1 MTAAEQVVARGNQ
14 RAPLNL
20 ALVIDDSG
28 SMRGPTLEQ
37 AKESARLI
45 IEALDNKD
53 VLSIVTFENKVRTL
67 MLGEEMTAAGKGR
80 AMEQIAA
87 IRARGG
93 TALGG
98 GWLAG
103 LDAVLKSQLRMDGA
117 MNRILL
123 LTDGG
128 GNVGNCEPGFL
139 GEQSANALKQGVY
152 TSAVGI
158 GEGYLQEQID
168 ALASNGGGMLHDA
181 QHPHEIVEVV
191 MGEFGDLGRIWAEDI
206 RVRVSL
212 PSQAVDCSLLGTMP
226 SGLVST
232 DAGLV
237 FEVSAGVLLSGATR
251 EIVLRLDFQNARE
264 GMSFD
269 LPVDVY
275 YRLRGDEAALS
286 PDLDRTHRK
295 VALGTQF
302 VVQNARFD
310 FSAERDVD
318 SEFAHSVADAWLAWL
333 SRKMTAYNRAGDFE
347 TAQVMLRYERKA
359 LLKWVRAFDDEREY
373 RKKLN
378 AIRVLARHRVDERM
392 RKEVHLL
399 ASKMSKGES
408 DYRSYERQ
416 DIYSQISDEYGEQ

>member
-1 MTAAEQVVARGNQ
+1 MTTNSTQPAGSTNPGLFITTDSLNLAAGRDNTRHVVLSMTAAEQVVARGNQ

-128 GNVGNCEPGFL
+128 GNVG
-139 GEQSANALKQGVY
+139 
-152 TSAVGI
+152 
-158 GEGYLQEQID
+158 
-168 ALASNGGGMLHDA
+168 
-181 QHPHEIVEVV
+181 
-191 MGEFGDLGRIWAEDI
+191 
-206 RVRVSL
+206 
-212 PSQAVDCSLLGTMP
+212 
-226 SGLVST
+226 
-232 DAGLV
+232 
-237 FEVSAGVLLSGATR
+237 
-251 EIVLRLDFQNARE
+251 
-264 GMSFD
+264 
-269 LPVDVY
+269 
-275 YRLRGDEAALS
+275 
-286 PDLDRTHRK
+286 
-295 VALGTQF
+295 
-302 VVQNARFD
+302 
-310 FSAERDVD
+310 
-318 SEFAHSVADAWLAWL
+318 
-333 SRKMTAYNRAGDFE
+333 
-347 TAQVMLRYERKA
+347 
-359 LLKWVRAFDDEREY
+359 
-373 RKKLN
+373 
-378 AIRVLARHRVDERM
+378 
-392 RKEVHLL
+392 
-399 ASKMSKGES
+399 
-408 DYRSYERQ
+408 
-416 DIYSQISDEYGEQ
+416 